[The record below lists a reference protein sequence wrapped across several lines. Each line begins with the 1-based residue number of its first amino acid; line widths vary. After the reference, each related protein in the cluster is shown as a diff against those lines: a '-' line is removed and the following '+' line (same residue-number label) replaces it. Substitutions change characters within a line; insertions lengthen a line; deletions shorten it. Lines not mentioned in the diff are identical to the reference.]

1 MAYFFPSPD
10 ESDSKVF
17 LRLDEKKEHNM
28 IIGQSDQPEC
38 DICKTK
44 LWDWIYSGI
53 PAKQT
58 EKRER
63 YLVLFNQYCSVLIKA
78 PQKGRILSSFAYTA
92 FFLKRKRAFRFFVS
106 EMMIK
111 TTKVGSLSALYAR
124 DEDDQN
130 NQVLLTK
137 DEDDQNNQ
145 VLLFECYV
153 CRAGFLRL

>member
-137 DEDDQNNQ
+137 DEDDQNN
-145 VLLFECYV
+145 
-153 CRAGFLRL
+153 